1 MKLLAWLIAG
11 TIFAIVASALIGLA
25 TLHLHPGFGAVSTFL
40 AADVVALAI
49 AIAAPTSGKAWRRLF
64 VLSGVLALALPLGG
78 VVLTGTNLVDPA
90 GAGAA
95 GTVIVGGGVTVLA
108 GFVGFFLGAIL
119 LVLGFACGKMPRD
132 TIASQ

>member
-1 MKLLAWLIAG
+1 
-11 TIFAIVASALIGLA
+11 
-25 TLHLHPGFGAVSTFL
+25 VSTFL

-64 VLSGVLALALPLGG
+64 VLSGVLAIALPLGG
-78 VVLTGTNLVDPA
+78 LVLTGSNLVDPT

-119 LVLGFACGKMPRD
+119 LVLGLACGRARRAAAPS
-132 TIASQ
+132 T